1 MTTPMS
7 QIEKYM
13 QQQLKRQE
21 RAIVNT
27 LAYVGEQCVNK
38 ARENGSYTDQT
49 GNLRSSIG
57 YVIAVDGRVRHAS
70 NFEPVQF
77 TDKDGVTHKGDEG
90 GKTGKDYAKE
100 LVAKHPKGAVLIVVA
115 GMHYAKYVA
124 ATGRDVLAS
133 AELEAQQL
141 IPKLLKQLETD
152 IDYANGQTG
161 TN

>member
-1 MTTPMS
+1 MGVRMTTPMS

-21 RAIVNT
+21 RAVLNT
-27 LAYVGEQCVNK
+27 LAYVGNECVNI
-38 ARENGSYTDQT
+38 ARKKGSYTDQT

-70 NFEPVQF
+70 DFAVV
-77 TDKDGVTHKGDEG
+77 KDGETG